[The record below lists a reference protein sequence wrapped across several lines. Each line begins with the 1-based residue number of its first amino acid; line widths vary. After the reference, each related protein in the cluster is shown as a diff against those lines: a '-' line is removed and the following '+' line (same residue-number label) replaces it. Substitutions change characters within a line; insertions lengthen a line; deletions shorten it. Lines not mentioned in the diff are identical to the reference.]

1 MSEVMQPSL
10 PLWLSRD
17 PDAFGGLYHL
27 WVGQPVNFQGRWI
40 EDEIDPVTGMRT
52 GQFSIELARW
62 SALPWTKGE
71 GPQLM
76 PGSSMPVSVEEF
88 PLIQKDIV
96 GSKFL
101 ELQDTSETRA
111 IEQPKSLRPCAFL
124 DDPLP

>member
-27 WVGQPVNFQGRWI
+27 WVGRPVNFQGRWI

-52 GQFSIELARW
+52 RQVSIELARW

-88 PLIQKDIV
+88 PLIQKDILY
-96 GSKFL
+96 SKS
-101 ELQDTSETRA
+101 LQD
-111 IEQPKSLRPCAFL
+111 KSLRPCAFL
-124 DDPLP
+124 DDPDPEP